1 MTGKHDMMNPA
12 LWAFIGGIVFFFSSH
27 AVDVRVKITCAAV
40 ALCATLHSSSP
51 CWSLPFPFPVF
62 FFFLHLGYLPAAAIA
77 LYTSLSPRPRHPYRT
92 SSAWLHLQGEQS
104 EHMKVSK
111 CFNCLKY
118 TIFSY
123 VSCRS
128 TLTEDNSLDGEVL
141 YFVLVISSPPVDVF
155 GQSVGKKLSHCPPHT
170 VFVGQTSRQVE
181 VRDLH
186 INSLVYTPRGIPPPQ
201 KTIYNNC
208 YK

>member
-1 MTGKHDMMNPA
+1 MLVTSFPFSCLLFLPPSRFPA
-12 LWAFIGGIVFFFSSH
+12 SCSHRFIYLSI
-27 AVDVRVKITCAAV
+27 
-40 ALCATLHSSSP
+40 SSSTA
-51 CWSLPFPFPVF
+51 SLQNEFC
-62 FFFLHLGYLPAAAIA
+62 LTA
-77 LYTSLSPRPRHPYRT
+77 
-92 SSAWLHLQGEQS
+92 SAGVKGEQS

-141 YFVLVISSPPVDVF
+141 YFVLVIFSPPVDVF
-155 GQSVGKKLSHCPPHT
+155 GQSVSKKLCHYPPHT

-186 INSLVYTPRGIPPPQ
+186 RKNDVHINSLVYTPCGIPPPQ

>member
-1 MTGKHDMMNPA
+1 MHFVLLYTVVPHAGRF
-12 LWAFIGGIVFFFSSH
+12 LSLFLSSFSSSISVSCQLQPSLYIPLYLLVH
-27 AVDVRVKITCAAV
+27 GILTERV
-40 ALCATLHSSSP
+40 
-51 CWSLPFPFPVF
+51 LPDCVCR
-62 FFFLHLGYLPAAAIA
+62 GK
-77 LYTSLSPRPRHPYRT
+77 
-92 SSAWLHLQGEQS
+92 S

-128 TLTEDNSLDGEVL
+128 TLTEENSLDGEVL

-155 GQSVGKKLSHCPPHT
+155 GQSVSKKLCHCPPHT
-170 VFVGQTSRQVE
+170 MFVGQTSRQVE

-186 INSLVYTPRGIPPPQ
+186 RKNDVHINSLVYTPCGIPPPQ